1 LTRNLITGGMGF
13 LGVYLARKLLDDGEE
28 VVLFQ
33 RRKKLPQSV
42 ADLEGKVEIFGGD
55 IGNWVHVVE
64 AIEKHHIDSIYHSAA
79 LLGKDCEESAAN
91 AFRVNVIGTLN
102 VLEAARLTQ
111 VQDVVFVSSGATY
124 GLVPPRKISNDTQQ
138 KAENV
143 YTTTKIC
150 SELLGNQY
158 HRQYGVNFRSVRFAM
173 IVGPTRQISYYYG
186 DWSGVIEMAA
196 RGKPYVVHS
205 DPNIP
210 CGYIYV
216 KDAARALIELKRAP
230 ESRLR
235 QRIYNAHGFMATIN
249 EVAEVV
255 RKYIPNAQITYEWDQ
270 SEYMRLQNSG
280 VSYEME
286 NTVAHEDF
294 GYQPKYQL
302 DSMIRDFI
310 KEVKAGTAG

>member
-42 ADLEGKVEIFGGD
+42 ADLEGKVEIFSGD

-64 AIEKHHIDSIYHSAA
+64 AIKKHRIDSIYHSAA
-79 LLGKDCEESAAN
+79 LLSKDCEASAASG
-91 AFRVNVIGTLN
+91 FRVNVIGTLN
-102 VLEAARLTQ
+102 VLEAARLLQ
-111 VQDVVFVSSGATY
+111 VKNVTFVSSGATY
-124 GLVPPRKISNDTQQ
+124 GLVPPRKIFNDTPQ
-138 KAENV
+138 KAENM
-143 YTTTKIC
+143 YSTTKIC
-150 SELLGNQY
+150 SELLGEQY
-158 HRQYGVNFRSVRFAM
+158 HRQYGVNFLSVRFAM

-210 CGYIYV
+210 CAYIYI

-230 ESRLR
+230 ESKLK
-235 QRIYNAHGFMATIN
+235 QRIYNAHGFMATIK
-249 EVAEVV
+249 EVAGAI
-255 RKYIPNAQITYEWDQ
+255 RHYIPNAQITYDWDK
-270 SEYMRLQNSG
+270 SEYMKIQNSG
-280 VSYEME
+280 MSYEMD
-286 NTVAHEDF
+286 NSIAHEDF
-294 GYQPKYQL
+294 GYQPEYLL

>member
-42 ADLEGKVEIFGGD
+42 ADLEGKVEIFSGD

-64 AIEKHHIDSIYHSAA
+64 AIKKHRIDSIYHSAA
-79 LLGKDCEESAAN
+79 LLSKDCEASAASG
-91 AFRVNVIGTLN
+91 FRVNVIGTLN
-102 VLEAARLTQ
+102 VLEAARLLQ
-111 VQDVVFVSSGATY
+111 VKNVTFVSSGATY
-124 GLVPPRKISNDTQQ
+124 GLVPPRKIFNDTPQ
-138 KAENV
+138 KAENM
-143 YTTTKIC
+143 YSTTKIC
-150 SELLGNQY
+150 SELLGEQY
-158 HRQYGVNFRSVRFAM
+158 HRQYGVNFLSVRFAM

-210 CGYIYV
+210 CAYIYI

-230 ESRLR
+230 ESKLK
-235 QRIYNAHGFMATIN
+235 QRIYNAHGFMATLK
-249 EVAEVV
+249 EVAGAI
-255 RKYIPNAQITYEWDQ
+255 RHYIPNAQITYDWDK
-270 SEYMRLQNSG
+270 SEYMKIQNSG
-280 VSYEME
+280 MSYEMD
-286 NTVAHEDF
+286 NSIAHEDF
-294 GYQPKYQL
+294 GYQPEYLL